1 VGDRQAQPDRL
12 HRRASLLAIA
22 AAALPTPAMAQGRLR
37 TVGDRLTVTE
47 PRLLP
52 ALGRSRRLRIYL
64 PPSYAS
70 QPARRY
76 PVIYFHDGQNL
87 FDDTTSYAGEWGVDE
102 TLDDLAARHGFEA
115 IAVGIDHGEQL
126 RMQELN
132 PWDQDHTRRG
142 EGFAYLKAL
151 VESVKPAI
159 DAGYRTRPEAA
170 HTALVG
176 SSMGGLISHAG
187 LHRHAEVFGLG
198 GVFSPSF
205 WVSPLAVR
213 ALTDAEPLRSSQRVV
228 VYAGGREGPG
238 MVELARAYSDQLRGQ
253 PAAQDLLVRPE
264 AEHNERAWRQ
274 VLPLALR
281 FLFQLPAA

>member
-1 VGDRQAQPDRL
+1 MHAQPAKVP
-12 HRRASLLAIA
+12 RRAALLAIA
-22 AAALPTPAMAQGRLR
+22 AAALPAPAMALARPR

-47 PRLLP
+47 PWSLP
-52 ALGRSRRLRIYL
+52 ALGRSRRLRVYL
-64 PPSYAS
+64 PPSYAT
-70 QPARRY
+70 QAARRY
-76 PVIYFHDGQNL
+76 PVIYCHDGQNL
-87 FDDTTSYAGEWGVDE
+87 FDDATSYAGEWGVDE
-102 TLDDLAARHGFEA
+102 ALDDLAARHGFEA

-132 PWDQDHTRRG
+132 PWDRDQTRRG
-142 EGFAYLKAL
+142 EGFAYLQAL
-151 VESVKPAI
+151 VETVKPAI
-159 DAGYRTRPEAA
+159 DAGYRTRPEPA

-187 LHRHAEVFGLG
+187 LHRHAGVFGLG

-213 ALTDAEPLRSSQRVV
+213 GLTEAEPLRSSQRVF

-238 MVELARAYSDQLRGQ
+238 MVEMARVYSDQLRGQ
-253 PAAQDLLVRPE
+253 PAAHALLVWPE

-274 VLPLALR
+274 ALPLALR

>member
-1 VGDRQAQPDRL
+1 MHAQAAKV
-12 HRRASLLAIA
+12 HRRAALLAIA
-22 AAALPTPAMAQGRLR
+22 AAALPAPAMAQARPR
-37 TVGDRLTVTE
+37 TVGDRLTITE
-47 PRLLP
+47 PWPLP

-64 PPSYAS
+64 PPSYAT
-70 QPARRY
+70 QATRRY
-76 PVIYFHDGQNL
+76 PVIYCHDGQNL
-87 FDDTTSYAGEWGVDE
+87 FDDASSYAGEWGVDE

-132 PWDQDHTRRG
+132 PWDHDHTRRG

-151 VESVKPAI
+151 VETVKPAI

-170 HTALVG
+170 HTALIG

-187 LHRHAEVFGLG
+187 LHRHTGVFGLG

-205 WVSPLAVR
+205 WVSPLAAR
-213 ALTDAEPLRSSQRVV
+213 ALTAAEPLRSGQRVF
-228 VYAGGREGPG
+228 VYAGGREGAG
-238 MVELARAYSDQLRGQ
+238 MVEMARGYSDQLRGQ
-253 PAAQDLLVRPE
+253 PAAQDLLIRPE

-274 VLPLALR
+274 ALPLALR